1 MYYCWYYAEESR
13 DIGQIILTCQFS
25 KARQQGVE
33 AYKVHCMNYTPH
45 PHPDDKKI
53 YNGTVDLLTLV
64 KTLTNNTIYIKTF
77 LSINFCYTSIICSAL
92 EYGYVGFHYLEC
104 PFRVLKRLNS
114 TPVRG

>member
-1 MYYCWYYAEESR
+1 MHTTKLLSCQWVIWPSTSKTTMYYCWYYAEESR

-64 KTLTNNTIYIKTF
+64 KTLNK
-77 LSINFCYTSIICSAL
+77 
-92 EYGYVGFHYLEC
+92 
-104 PFRVLKRLNS
+104 
-114 TPVRG
+114 

>member
-1 MYYCWYYAEESR
+1 MFWPILKSINAYKLLSCQRVIRPCTSKTTMYYCWYYAEESR

-33 AYKVHCMNYTPH
+33 AYKVHCMNYTPQ

-64 KTLTNNTIYIKTF
+64 KTLNK
-77 LSINFCYTSIICSAL
+77 
-92 EYGYVGFHYLEC
+92 
-104 PFRVLKRLNS
+104 
-114 TPVRG
+114 

>member
-1 MYYCWYYAEESR
+1 MHTNYYHVKELSGHAHLKLQCIIAVLCYAEESR

-45 PHPDDKKI
+45 PHPNDKKI

-64 KTLTNNTIYIKTF
+64 KTLNK
-77 LSINFCYTSIICSAL
+77 
-92 EYGYVGFHYLEC
+92 
-104 PFRVLKRLNS
+104 
-114 TPVRG
+114 